1 MNKDF
6 IDKANEVLASND
18 EKRIEE
24 FTSSEEFQRFKEEF
38 TQAWARIKNAVRS
51 YLENV
56 KPIFRQL
63 IDAKKEN
70 DHYIRYTSYTKKKS
84 QRKNWKKWRKK

>member
-1 MNKDF
+1 MNRDF
-6 IDKANEVLASND
+6 IDKANEVMASND

-24 FTSSEEFQRFKEEF
+24 FTSSEEFLQFKEQF
-38 TQAWARIKNAVRS
+38 TQAWTRIKKAIYS
-51 YLENV
+51 YLDEV

-63 IDAKKEN
+63 IDVKKEN